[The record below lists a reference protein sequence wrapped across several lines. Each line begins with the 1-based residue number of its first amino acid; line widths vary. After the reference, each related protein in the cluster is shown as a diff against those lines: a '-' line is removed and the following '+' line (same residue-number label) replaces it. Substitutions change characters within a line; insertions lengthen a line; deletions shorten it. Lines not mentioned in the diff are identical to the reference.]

1 MTTLHMDIDAML
13 RIQHSLLDIQG
24 KIRDRSQAL
33 RRNYQGL
40 PHHWIGNSANEYFDY
55 YNEFDGQ
62 ITTIVER
69 LGEIASELS
78 VEIANYESLDDGFG
92 D

>member
-1 MTTLHMDIDAML
+1 MTTLHMDIEAML
-13 RIQHSLLDIQG
+13 RIQSSLVDIQSE
-24 KIRDRSQAL
+24 IQERVQAL

-40 PHHWIGNSANEYFDY
+40 PQHWMGNSANEYFDY
-55 YNEFDGQ
+55 YTEFDGQ

-78 VEIANYESLDDGFG
+78 VEIANYESLDNGFG